1 MVFED
6 MIDKKDSANEL
17 SLNRHGIFSVNV
29 DHGGVEQA
37 FMPAALGP
45 KLLGFSR

>member
-6 MIDKKDSANEL
+6 MIDKRYPANEL

-29 DHGGVEQA
+29 DHFGVEQA
-37 FMPAALGP
+37 FMPAVLSV